1 MSHVLHAGWL
11 VMFGVIPTGF
21 IRMMNYIIHH
31 AEGFDTAQMAMEF
44 AVKWLSSPDM
54 LMLDQ

>member
-1 MSHVLHAGWL
+1 MSQVLHAGWL

-21 IRMMNYIIHH
+21 IRMMKYIIHH

-44 AVKWLSSPDM
+44 AVKW
-54 LMLDQ
+54 